1 MARLVPVQTNP
12 TSKAEGEQQLSW
24 GGPLNGISSPFIIE
38 FYCAVGASQMMR
50 SRYGQIGDTDFDQ
63 SGVKMRSIED
73 KGCLNLGPTQEIP
86 SNSSKNFEF
95 HKGNGANRTSHHRT
109 ALGKPTP
116 SKWDDAQKW
125 LVNLSRGGE
134 RSQSKNEPR
143 NSNADDRRLITAVPK
158 KEDYSSG
165 EDDGRSECPGS
176 GAMIK
181 YEMEIKKVDCDESI
195 WRVNKS
201 SQNSTS
207 AVRSICVRDMG
218 TEMTPIASQEPS
230 RTATPIRATTPA
242 ARSPISSGSST
253 PVRFQN
259 GVQAPEGCQTG
270 MTSTVNR
277 GEAGRGNSAS
287 AATRFGRDKEESNA
301 NNVLDCNT
309 SDQATIMNPLEIRAM
324 AWDEA
329 ERAKYM
335 ARYKREEVKIQAWEN
350 HEKRK
355 AEMEM
360 KRMEVK
366 AERLKSRA
374 QEKFTNKLAAARR
387 IAEEK
392 RANAEAKLN
401 EKAVRT
407 SERADYI
414 RRTGHLPSSFSFKM
428 PSFCW

>member
-1 MARLVPVQTNP
+1 
-12 TSKAEGEQQLSW
+12 
-24 GGPLNGISSPFIIE
+24 
-38 FYCAVGASQMMR
+38 
-50 SRYGQIGDTDFDQ
+50 
-63 SGVKMRSIED
+63 MRSIDD
-73 KGCLNLGPTQEIP
+73 KGCLNYGPTQDI
-86 SNSSKNFEF
+86 SNSSAISFEF
-95 HKGNGANRTSHHRT
+95 HKGNGLNRTPNHRT

-134 RSQSKNEPR
+134 KKQSTTKPR
-143 NSNADDRRLITAVPK
+143 NSNADDRRLIDSVPK
-158 KEDYSSG
+158 KEDDSSG
-165 EDDGRSECPGS
+165 DDEEGNECPGS
-176 GAMIK
+176 ARTTQ
-181 YEMEIKKVDCDESI
+181 YEVETKKVDCEESI
-195 WRVNKS
+195 WRINKPS
-201 SQNSTS
+201 GNSI
-207 AVRSICVRDMG
+207 AVVRSICVRDMG

-230 RTATPIRATTPA
+230 RTATPIRAMTPVG
-242 ARSPISSGSST
+242 RSPINSGSTT

-259 GVQAPEGCQTG
+259 GVQPLEHGQTS
-270 MTSTVNR
+270 MTFAENR
-277 GEAGRGNSAS
+277 GEASRGYGGTGRFSRNG
-287 AATRFGRDKEESNA
+287 EEFNV
-301 NNVLDCNT
+301 NNMPENRN
-309 SDQATIMNPLEIRAM
+309 SDQGTKVNPLETRAT

-335 ARYKREEVKIQAWEN
+335 ARYKREEVKIEAWEN

-360 KRMEVK
+360 KRTEAK

-374 QEKFTNKLAAARR
+374 QEWYTNKLAATRR

-392 RANAEAKLN
+392 RSNAEAKLN

-414 RRTGHLPSSFSFKM
+414 RRTGHLPSSFSLKL